1 MKSYEGTAGAALA
14 LIVVAVAGA
23 LGVALTA
30 GGAERT
36 PGSTNEGLRA
46 ERAESGPTS
55 ANAPSTQRTDL
66 AREGTSSDFA
76 TTASASPSRSSE
88 DSPARSGEDR
98 DSSRSGHDDRRDHDS
113 DEDGSDDGHS
123 DDGRSG
129 EDSSDDSGD
138 DDEDS
143 GDDD

>member
-14 LIVVAVAGA
+14 LIVVSVAVA

-36 PGSTNEGLRA
+36 PGSTNEGLPA
-46 ERAESGPTS
+46 ERAKSGPTS
-55 ANAPSTQRTDL
+55 ANTPSTQRTDL
-66 AREGTSSDFA
+66 PREGTGSDFA
-76 TTASASPSRSSE
+76 TTTSASPNRSSE
-88 DSPARSGEDR
+88 DSPANNGDDR
-98 DSSRSGHDDRRDHDS
+98 NSSRSGHDDRRDHDS
-113 DEDGSDDGHS
+113 GEDGSDDGDS
-123 DDGRSG
+123 DDDRSG